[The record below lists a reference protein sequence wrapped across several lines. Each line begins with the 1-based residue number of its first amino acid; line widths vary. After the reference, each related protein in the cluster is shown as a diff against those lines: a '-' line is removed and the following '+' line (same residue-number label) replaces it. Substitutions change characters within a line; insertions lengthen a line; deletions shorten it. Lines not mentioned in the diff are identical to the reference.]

1 MNVNSRGHNLDTRFK
16 QQFSKIKR
24 PPGPKNPVGAPSS
37 SNRSEKH
44 YHTPDRPEGR
54 KVKRSD
60 FATGYTVFYGRI
72 STIVPFGANLAISS
86 ISSFVTAIHPFV
98 QSTFA

>member
-16 QQFSKIKR
+16 KQFSKIKR

-44 YHTPDRPEGR
+44 YHTPDRPEGP
-54 KVKRSD
+54 VKRSD
-60 FATGYTVFYGRI
+60 LAIGYTVFYGRI
-72 STIVPFGANLAISS
+72 STIVPFGANLLISS
-86 ISSFVTAIHPFV
+86 ISSSVTAIHPFV
-98 QSTFA
+98 QSTAV

>member
-44 YHTPDRPEGR
+44 YHTPDRPEGGR
-54 KVKRSD
+54 LSD
-60 FATGYTVFYGRI
+60 PI
-72 STIVPFGANLAISS
+72 
-86 ISSFVTAIHPFV
+86 
-98 QSTFA
+98 